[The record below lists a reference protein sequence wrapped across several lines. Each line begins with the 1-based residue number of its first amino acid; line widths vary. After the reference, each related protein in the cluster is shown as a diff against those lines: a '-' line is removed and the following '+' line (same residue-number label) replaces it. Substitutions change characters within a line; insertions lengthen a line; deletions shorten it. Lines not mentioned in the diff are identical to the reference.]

1 MSTPKSK
8 PRRSV
13 VLAAYAMMVLAIPA
27 FVAAIEIGSR
37 IVLGMRDAPQFPL
50 FYLPPDAPSTKVLA
64 DEPWFQLLDPQLS
77 HAYSVD
83 YLKRKLPD
91 FTILPGFVA
100 YADPEKKK
108 NALRIFTLGGSTTDA
123 HIKECW
129 PYFLQKKLDALGV
142 DAIVFNGGVAGYS
155 TNQELLKLQRD
166 VLPMKPNIVLGLSG
180 VNDQGFAHSHKQHP
194 MIHPYQAKVFGA
206 LAGHQ
211 EPSRFFP
218 NTVDVVRRLVG
229 PNNAEDVG
237 ITFGPE
243 VRTSP
248 AAQWERNIRMMHAV
262 CEELGI
268 HYLGFRQP
276 VLSVG
281 NYEPSPDEVAMIKK
295 YSDAVNRPGGKST
308 YVEIINDF
316 YKQTQ
321 SVPERLDY
329 CVDFVDLFVGKSGMY
344 RDARHQ
350 TAAGAEVL
358 AEAMIGELQARGLIA
373 PKGTGSGA
381 Q

>member
-1 MSTPKSK
+1 MSQPAAK
-8 PRRSV
+8 PRKSIA
-13 VLAAYAMMVLAIPA
+13 LIGYGIMLLAIPA
-27 FVAAIEIGSR
+27 FVAAVEVGSWV
-37 IVLGMRDAPQFPL
+37 VLGMRDAPRFPL
-50 FYLPPDAPSTKVLA
+50 FYLPPDAPSAKVLT

-77 HAYSVD
+77 HAYSVE
-83 YLKRKLPD
+83 YLKQKLPE
-91 FTILPGFVA
+91 FTVLPGFVA

-108 NALRIFTLGGSTTDA
+108 NALRIFALGGSTTDP
-123 HIKECW
+123 HFKESW
-129 PYFLQKKLDALGV
+129 PYFLQKKLDALGI

-166 VLPMKPNIVLGLSG
+166 VLPMKPDIVLGLSG

-218 NTVDVVRRLVG
+218 NTVDVVRRLTG
-229 PNNAEDVG
+229 PNKAEDVG
-237 ITFGPE
+237 ITFGAE

-248 AAQWERNIRMMHAV
+248 GAQWERNIRMMHAI
-262 CEELGI
+262 CEELGV

-276 VLSVG
+276 VLGVG
-281 NYEPSPDEVAMIKK
+281 KHEPSPDEAAMIKK
-295 YSDAVNRPGGKST
+295 YSDAVNRPGGNTT

-329 CVDFVDLFVGKSGMY
+329 CVDLVDLFVGKSGMY

-350 TAAGAEVL
+350 TAAGAEAL
-358 AEAMIGELQARGLIA
+358 ADAMTAALQQRDLLRKATA
-373 PKGTGSGA
+373 TESK
-381 Q
+381 